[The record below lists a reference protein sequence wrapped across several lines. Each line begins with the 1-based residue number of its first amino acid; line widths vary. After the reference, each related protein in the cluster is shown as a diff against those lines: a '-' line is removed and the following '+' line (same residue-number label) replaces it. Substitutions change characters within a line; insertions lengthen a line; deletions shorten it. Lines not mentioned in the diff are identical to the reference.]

1 MSSVDADPLI
11 AAICRLGFNELEA
24 QTYTQLLRQPEST
37 GYAVAKAIRRP
48 HPNVYQAL
56 SALERKGAVVFESE
70 SSRVYTAIPPG
81 DLLRQLRRS
90 FEAECTSAERAFADL
105 EMGEA
110 QEERLY
116 RLTTV
121 DQATQRAIG
130 MIEGARE
137 SVLVYASP
145 ILAPELRPWL
155 KAAVERDVPVAGI
168 MLREEDLIEGS
179 KLIVSRVA
187 DRIVSTWP
195 RLPLILIVDARELLL
210 AQLDLDRGTVEVG
223 LWTQSAFLASILH
236 NAIVSDI
243 VLHGLPA
250 IERVQSPNGYL
261 LGFIPDAVRKL
272 LLPREG

>member
-1 MSSVDADPLI
+1 MSSAEADPLI

-70 SSRVYTAIPPG
+70 SSRVYTAIPPA

-90 FEAECTSAERAFADL
+90 FETECASAERAFASL
-105 EMGEA
+105 EMPEP

-121 DQATQRAIG
+121 DQAMQRAIG
-130 MIEGARE
+130 MIENARE
-137 SVLVYASP
+137 SVLIYASP
-145 ILAPELRPWL
+145 NVAPVLRPWL
-155 KAAVERDVPVAGI
+155 EAAVERDLPVAGI
-168 MLREEDLIEGS
+168 MLREADLIEGS
-179 KLIVSRVA
+179 KLIVSRIA
-187 DRIVSTWP
+187 NRIAATWP
-195 RLPLILIVDARELLL
+195 RLPLILITDARELLL
-210 AQLDLDRGTVEVG
+210 AQVDPERGVVDVG

-250 IERVQSPNGYL
+250 IERVQSPNTHL
-261 LGFIPDAVRKL
+261 LGFIPEAVRRL
-272 LLPREG
+272 LLPREE